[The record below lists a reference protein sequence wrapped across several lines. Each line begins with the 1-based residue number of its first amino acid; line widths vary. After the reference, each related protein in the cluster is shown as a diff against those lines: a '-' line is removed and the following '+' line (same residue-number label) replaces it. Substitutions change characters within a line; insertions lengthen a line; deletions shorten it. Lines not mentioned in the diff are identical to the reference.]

1 MRSAAACLRLRPA
14 RWRALAA
21 LAVAVVVAVFAG
33 IQLGNGAISD
43 INPIHYRGAVVH
55 PRDRGA
61 AVPEHQARARPPA
74 YAALYGWDE
83 GRAAMAAE
91 REREVIE
98 VPPPPV
104 ATQRRQQVAAQ
115 VWAEEETPRDLPVRV
130 HRGGKDEADRYTYR
144 GRDDRSH
151 RGRDYRSR
159 DVYLP
164 RRGDEGA
171 GDEEG
176 EPEVSN

>member
-1 MRSAAACLRLRPA
+1 LPSRRAGAAWRRWLPA
-14 RWRALAA
+14 QPYALATV
-21 LAVAVVVAVFAG
+21 AVAVLVAVFAG
-33 IQLGNGAISD
+33 VQLGNSAISD

-98 VPPPPV
+98 LPPPPIAV
-104 ATQRRQQVAAQ
+104 PRRQQVAAQ
-115 VWAEEETPRDLPVRV
+115 VWAEEEPPRDFPVTV

-144 GRDDRSH
+144 D
-151 RGRDYRSR
+151 RDYRSR

-164 RRGDEGA
+164 RGDEDA
-171 GDEEG
+171 SEE
-176 EPEVSN
+176 EPDAFD

>member
-1 MRSAAACLRLRPA
+1 MRSAAAWLRWRPV
-14 RWRALAA
+14 RWRALAT

-33 IQLGNGAISD
+33 IQLGNSAISD

-91 REREVIE
+91 REREAIE
-98 VPPPPV
+98 LPPPPPV
-104 ATQRRQQVAAQ
+104 AAPRRQQIAAQ
-115 VWAEEETPRDLPVRV
+115 VWAEEGPARDVPVTI
-130 HRGGKDEADRYTYR
+130 HRGSKNEADRNTYR
-144 GRDDRSH
+144 D
-151 RGRDYRSR
+151 RDYRSR

-164 RRGDEGA
+164 RGDEDA
-171 GDEEG
+171 SEE
-176 EPEVSN
+176 EPDAFD